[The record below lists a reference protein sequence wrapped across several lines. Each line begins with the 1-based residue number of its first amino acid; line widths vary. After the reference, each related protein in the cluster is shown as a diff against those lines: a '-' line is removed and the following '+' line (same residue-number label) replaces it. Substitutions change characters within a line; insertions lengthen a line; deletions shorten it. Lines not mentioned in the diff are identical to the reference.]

1 MSARLL
7 LAIGAALCIP
17 AAIVVIVFTNEVSDL
32 DALQTVRPCE
42 VPSRDGQSSC
52 LSILVGRITEVTR
65 GSSKSLPGM
74 TIVFKDN
81 TSDSVLF
88 ERSPASF
95 KAGDD
100 VVTGWWKG
108 RLVLLGPPVG
118 PPTITTDQHPK
129 YRLGVEGYLFG
140 FTVIPAVSFLLA
152 GLLVL
157 QAPMKVDAL
166 VGQAIARWPDPPR
179 PVDRVLAW
187 RVALAYLTY
196 GAFIVWIFLYETVGQ
211 LVLGYISQ
219 ERYSPA
225 LMVATFVFSF
235 ALGAVFA
242 SGNFLNLL
250 RTSARRSVV
259 IRKLER
265 GMGRGGDETKVWYEL
280 TSGRLATT
288 FLGRPWNGRVN
299 EGDRLDVLSDPK
311 SGYVLRLLSTPP
323 A

>member
-17 AAIVVIVFTNEVSDL
+17 AAIVVIVFTHEVADL
-32 DALQTVRPCE
+32 DAIQVARPCE
-42 VPSRDGQSSC
+42 VPNRDGQSAC
-52 LSILVGRITEVTR
+52 VSIFVGRITEVTR
-65 GSSKSLPGM
+65 GSSKSLPSM
-74 TIVFKDN
+74 TIVFKD
-81 TSDSVLF
+81 TSARVGF

-95 KAGDD
+95 QAGQD
-100 VVTGWWKG
+100 VVSGWWKG
-108 RLVLLGPPVG
+108 RLVLLGPPEA

-129 YRLGVEGYLFG
+129 YRLGVEGYLLG
-140 FTVIPAVSFLLA
+140 ITVIPAVSFLLA

-157 QAPMKVDAL
+157 QAPMKVEDL
-166 VGQAIARWPDPPR
+166 VGEAIAQWPDPPR
-179 PVDRVLAW
+179 SVDRVLAW

-196 GAFIVWIFLYETVGQ
+196 GAFIVWIFLYELVGL
-211 LVLGYISQ
+211 LVLSYISQ
-219 ERYSPA
+219 ERYAPA

-280 TSGRLATT
+280 ASGRLATT
-288 FLGRPWNGRVN
+288 FLGPPWNGHVN

-311 SGYVLRLLSTPP
+311 SGYILRLLSTAP

>member
-7 LAIGAALCIP
+7 LLIGAGLCIP
-17 AAIVVIVFTNEVSDL
+17 AAIVVIVFTHEVADL
-32 DALQTVRPCE
+32 DAIQVARPCE
-42 VPSRDGQSSC
+42 VPNRDAQADC
-52 LSILVGRITEVTR
+52 LSILTGRITEVTR
-65 GSSKSLPGM
+65 GSSKNLPGM

-81 TSDSVLF
+81 TSASVLF

-95 KAGDD
+95 QAGQD
-100 VVTGWWKG
+100 VATGWWKG
-108 RLVLLGPPVG
+108 RLVLIGPPEG
-118 PPTITTDQHPK
+118 PPTVTTDQHPK
-129 YRLGVEGYLFG
+129 YRLGIEGYLLG
-140 FTVIPAVSFLLA
+140 ITVIPAVSFLLA

-157 QAPMKVDAL
+157 QAPMKVEEL

-196 GAFIVWIFLYETVGQ
+196 GAFIVWIFLYELIG
-211 LVLGYISQ
+211 LFALSYFNQ
-219 ERYSPA
+219 ESYAPA
-225 LMVATFVFSF
+225 LMAATFVFSF
-235 ALGAVFA
+235 AIGAVFA
-242 SGNFLNLL
+242 SGSFSYLL

-265 GMGRGGDETKVWYEL
+265 GMGRSGDETKVWYEL
-280 TSGRLATT
+280 ASGRLATT
-288 FLGRPWNGRVN
+288 FLGPPWNGNIN

-311 SGYVLRLLSTPP
+311 SGYILRLLSTPP